1 MPANSPAGESRR
13 SLPWLRAR
21 TVLASKARSY
31 LGNYCAGAP
40 LSPALSLKGEGAVL
54 PTDAAVS
61 AGTDP
66 VPSPFGAGRAAR
78 VRERELSARA
88 FRERQLLLRPQFWS
102 IRPLSPRPMDA
113 IAGMARSY
121 SGIPPLSRLSSALRP
136 TGCRPMILRP
146 QTPTLWVLLFS
157 LKGSIIPAIWRKVL
171 YTVLLSSL
179 VVATHGTLYHY
190 KVIIT
195 STPFTLW
202 GLTLAIFLGFRNN
215 VAYQRF
221 WEARTLWG
229 ELLIVTRN
237 LARQTRSLLPT
248 LDAQER
254 RQLCNP
260 LIAFSYTLRDQLRG
274 NPPSDDAKRLLG
286 DDAAALA
293 ASRSPTN
300 ALLASLGQRFAE
312 RGRASGAS
320 DVTLAAI
327 DQQMTRLS
335 YVLGGCERIRNTPIP
350 YPYILMLHR
359 IVHVYCFLLPFCLVD
374 SIGWFT
380 PLAVCVL
387 AYTFFGLDALG
398 DQIADPFDTQPNDLP
413 LDAMSRNVEIA
424 VLEILGETDLP
435 EPLKPVDGL
444 LL

>member
-1 MPANSPAGESRR
+1 
-13 SLPWLRAR
+13 
-21 TVLASKARSY
+21 
-31 LGNYCAGAP
+31 
-40 LSPALSLKGEGAVL
+40 
-54 PTDAAVS
+54 
-61 AGTDP
+61 
-66 VPSPFGAGRAAR
+66 
-78 VRERELSARA
+78 
-88 FRERQLLLRPQFWS
+88 
-102 IRPLSPRPMDA
+102 
-113 IAGMARSY
+113 
-121 SGIPPLSRLSSALRP
+121 
-136 TGCRPMILRP
+136 MILRP

-248 LDAQER
+248 LDAEER

-300 ALLASLGQRFAE
+300 ALLASLGRRFAE